1 MGGCIMKYK
10 WFMYGLLGCC
20 VCVVLAIMAGLS
32 IYVLVSEYDR
42 VENVRQVRLVEQSR
56 LALWRMDSLLSAMF
70 VAENNRA
77 PKEFLSAKIQEAG
90 KKEEGEKAQGLED
103 FAVLYFQIAPD
114 GVVTSPQQGEERDLR
129 LARVKQWHS
138 KGVLKE
144 YQENVPQSLPI
155 PLALLEEG
163 TDQEAEVTFNESNT
177 KEEKSQSHVAL
188 NSVIEQV
195 SKSQALDDY
204 AMRMNSYQE
213 AVVVPE
219 DSSVRS
225 RVSRFSKKELTKKA
239 VAKPSK
245 RLAKKKRGIPGA
257 GDDIRE
263 KVLPSVSMAPIP
275 QSVPADYAVM
285 PDAIKSE
292 ESVEFSPAPSAVV
305 IKSESPTQ
313 ESELIKPTQLQ
324 GETSISPYGAVWT
337 PEGECVLIRRVSEG
351 AQVWLQGIWLD
362 WSILSKFLLSSI
374 QDIFPE
380 ARLEPCVSDEVDFSN
395 LAGLP
400 ARLVPL
406 NCGLGGDVSDEVLY
420 SLLLAWGCGILALG
434 GLGGFFIGVIRLSER
449 RAIFVSAVSHEL
461 RTPLTTFN
469 LYTEML
475 EAGMVPVG
483 EEKSYLSTL
492 RRESSRLMHLVNNVL
507 SYSRV
512 ERNKISLSLEK
523 VALHDLIKAAIERIS
538 GRLNTAGMDSSMRFA
553 PDLEHG
559 MVLVDRTA
567 FEQIVYNLADNA
579 VKYAGQSGTILH
591 IDVERE
597 RKSVLIRITDEGNGI
612 SKKLRRRL
620 FRPFSRSAEEAAG
633 KQPGVGLGL
642 ALSRQLARKMKGDLR
657 CEEVDKGAC
666 FVIKLPL
673 FNK

>member
-1 MGGCIMKYK
+1 MKYK

-20 VCVVLAIMAGLS
+20 VCIVLAIMAGLS

-77 PKEFLSAKIQEAG
+77 PKEFLSAKTQEADKKAEG
-90 KKEEGEKAQGLED
+90 KKSQGLED
-103 FAVLYFQIAPD
+103 FTLLYFQIGPD
-114 GVVTSPQQGEERDLR
+114 GVITSPQQGEERDLR
-129 LARVKQWHS
+129 LSRVRQWQTE
-138 KGVLKE
+138 GVLKE
-144 YQENVPQSLPI
+144 FQENVPQSLSIPI
-155 PLALLEEG
+155 ALLEEG
-163 TDQEAEVTFNESNT
+163 TDDEADEEVNVWSFQ
-177 KEEKSQSHVAL
+177 EEKSQSRAAL
-188 NSVIEQV
+188 NSVLEQI

-219 DSSVRS
+219 DLSVRS
-225 RVSRFSKKELTKKA
+225 RVSRFSKKELTKQA
-239 VAKPSK
+239 VAKS
-245 RLAKKKRGIPGA
+245 AKKRISKKKVVPVTGNGKRN
-257 GDDIRE
+257 E
-263 KVLPSVSMAPIP
+263 CLPSMAPVP
-275 QSVPADYAVM
+275 QSVPADFAVM
-285 PDAIKSE
+285 PDAINDE
-292 ESVEFSPAPSAVV
+292 EVDELSRPPSAEIV
-305 IKSESPTQ
+305 KKENQNSQTENQ
-313 ESELIKPTQLQ
+313 KPTQLL
-324 GETSISPYGAVWT
+324 GETSISPYEAIWT
-337 PEGECVLIRRVSEG
+337 PEGECILIRRVSEG
-351 AQVWLQGIWLD
+351 AQLWLQGIWLD
-362 WSILSKFLLSSI
+362 WRILSKFLLSSI
-374 QDIFPE
+374 QDIFPH
-380 ARLEPCVSDEVDFSN
+380 AQLEPCARDEVDFSN

-406 NCGLGGDVSDEVLY
+406 EYGTGGEVSDEVLY

-434 GLGGFFIGVIRLSER
+434 GLGVFFIGVIRLSER

-475 EAGMVPVG
+475 EAGMVPTG

-523 VALHDLIKAAIERIS
+523 VALHDLLKGSIERIS
-538 GRLNTAGMDSSMRFA
+538 GRLNAGGMDSLMKLD
-553 PDLEHG
+553 PDLEHS

-612 SKKLRRRL
+612 PKKLRRKL
-620 FRPFSRSAEEAAG
+620 FLPFSRSAEEAAG

-657 CEEVDKGAC
+657 YEPCDKGAC
-666 FVIKLPL
+666 FVIKLPI

>member
-1 MGGCIMKYK
+1 MGGCAMKYK
-10 WFMYGLLGCC
+10 WLMYGLLACC

-32 IYVLVSEYDR
+32 VYVLVSEYDR

-77 PKEFLSAKIQEAG
+77 PKEFLSAKTQESD
-90 KKEEGEKAQGLED
+90 KKVEGGKAQGLED
-103 FAVLYFQIAPD
+103 FALLYFQIAPD
-114 GVVTSPQQGEERDLR
+114 GVVNSPQQGEEREVR
-129 LARVKQWHS
+129 LARVKQWQS

-144 YQENVPQSLPI
+144 FQENVPQSLPI
-155 PLALLEEG
+155 PLAVLEEV
-163 TDQEAEVTFNESNT
+163 AEESDADVKEFST
-177 KEEKSQSHVAL
+177 KEEKLRSPAAL
-188 NSVIEQV
+188 NGIIEQV

-219 DSSVRS
+219 DSGVRS

-239 VAKPSK
+239 VAKSEKKPGSK
-245 RLAKKKRGIPGA
+245 RKVASATGKLN
-257 GDDIRE
+257 RE
-263 KVLPSVSMAPIP
+263 KALPSMAPVP
-275 QSVPADYAVM
+275 QSVPVDFAVM
-285 PDAIKSE
+285 PDTIEDE
-292 ESVEFSPAPSAVV
+292 EVDELSPPPSAKEV
-305 IKSESPTQ
+305 KKESQNSQT
-313 ESELIKPTQLQ
+313 ELPKNTQLL
-324 GETSISPYGAVWT
+324 GETSISPYEAIWT
-337 PEGECVLIRRVSEG
+337 PEGECILIRRVSEG

-362 WSILSKFLLSSI
+362 WWILSKFLLASI
-374 QDIFPE
+374 QDIFPH
-380 ARLEPCVSDEVDFSN
+380 AQLEPCASDEVDFSN

-406 NCGLGGDVSDEVLY
+406 ETELGGDVSDEVLY

-434 GLGGFFIGVIRLSER
+434 GIGGFFIGVIRLSER

-475 EAGMVPVG
+475 EAGMVPTG

-512 ERNKISLSLEK
+512 ERNRISLSLEK
-523 VALHDLIKAAIERIS
+523 VALHDLLKSAVERIS
-538 GRLNTAGMDSSMRFA
+538 SRLNAVGMDSVMRINS
-553 PDLEHG
+553 DLEYS

-579 VKYAGQSGTILH
+579 VKYAGQSGTMLH

-597 RKSVLIRITDEGNGI
+597 KKSVLIRITDEGNGI
-612 SKKLRRRL
+612 PKKLRKKL
-620 FRPFSRSAEEAAG
+620 FLPFSRSAEEAAG

-642 ALSRQLARKMKGDLR
+642 ALSRQLARKMKGELR
-657 CEEVDKGAC
+657 YEAVDKGAC